1 MGKVTVF
8 VLLSGMVLMV
18 YGVFASLVGKTGSAV
33 SAGVSSFA
41 DLQAEIVTNLEVQAA
56 NEKAAEAAD
65 ALDEIDYG
73 SLPLTQHALDGHA
86 KEDWNAATIKSLF
99 ANKSCYPSNYICSAD
114 DLEVHYC
121 KLTEDML
128 RGDLIKYV
136 GMKVGLVIGH
146 TVKQIVTGF
155 VTSDDG
161 YWESRCK

>member
-41 DLQAEIVTNLEVQAA
+41 DLQAEIVTNMEVQAA

-73 SLPLTQHALDGHA
+73 SLPLTEHALDGHQDE
-86 KEDWNAATIKSLF
+86 KWNAASIQSYFSYGNCSPQK
-99 ANKSCYPSNYICSAD
+99 YVCSAY

-121 KLTEDML
+121 VMNDKKAI
-128 RGDLIKYV
+128 GLIV
-136 GMKVGLVIGH
+136 GAKIR
-146 TVKQIVTGF
+146 QIVTGF
-155 VTSDDG
+155 MGTID
-161 YWESRCK
+161 YWKNRCK